1 MGVLRRMLLAA
12 LPLLCTLSCGGPE
25 SASVTL
31 DLSLAETEVSSE
43 AGQVFVRV
51 ASDVSWTLAFAEDV
65 DWASLSAVDGTGNRN
80 SIILSYSMNEGSG
93 PRSLTVVA
101 TAVGGKVSSSAT
113 LVQTPYSAIADDH
126 AGPVDGGK
134 ASSTSLSW
142 LELPAT
148 DDTDGKDFIWHNI
161 KVGGKSIRNYSYY
174 WDYSSLVASWV
185 AYPLT
190 ADYINRKAGSMP
202 YRWGLE
208 PLLSASEQPV
218 LIYGYG
224 ATNNNALSG
233 AFYARGHQLAMAD
246 RKITDE
252 ANIQTCYGT
261 NMTPQLNKSD
271 YDGGAYDFNGG
282 IWVSLE
288 NRVRNWAENSDTLY
302 VVTGC
307 TVEGSKYWSTD
318 NYGKRVT
325 VPTGYFKAVLRYS
338 SSTTLGLNGYMGC
351 AVYLEHKLYPSSS
364 KVTKDYSMSIDKL
377 EEKLGYDLFVN
388 LPGRVGA
395 DVAAR
400 IEADDPQRNS
410 WWWN

>member
-1 MGVLRRMLLAA
+1 MRILRR
-12 LPLLCTLSCGGPE
+12 LPLATLPVLCTLSCGGPDG
-25 SASVTL
+25 ASVNL
-31 DLSLAETEVSSE
+31 DLSLAETEVSYD

-51 ASDVSWTLAFAEDV
+51 ASDVSWTLDFAEDV
-65 DWASLSAVDGTGNRN
+65 DWASLNAIDGTGNRN
-80 SIILSYSMNEGSG
+80 SIILSYAMNESSG

-101 TAVGGKVSSSAT
+101 TAAGGKVSKSAT
-113 LVQTPYSAIADDH
+113 LVQKPYAVSLE
-126 AGPVDGGK
+126 GTYGSVDGGK
-134 ASSTSLSW
+134 SSSTTLGW

-148 DDTDGKDFIWHNI
+148 GETDGKDFIWHLI
-161 KVGGKSIRNYSYY
+161 KAGGKSIRNFSYY
-174 WDYSSLVASWV
+174 WDYTNLVAQWV

-190 ADYINRKAGSMP
+190 SEYINRKAGSMP
-202 YRWGLE
+202 YRWGLD
-208 PLLSASEQPV
+208 PLLSADEQPV

-224 ATNNNALSG
+224 STNNSSLSG

-271 YDGGAYDFNGG
+271 YGGGSLDFNGG

-307 TVEGSKYWSTD
+307 TVEGSKYWSSD
-318 NYGKRVT
+318 NYGKKVT
-325 VPTGYFKAVLRYS
+325 VPTGYYKAVVRYS
-338 SSTTLGLNGYMGC
+338 SSTTVGFSGYMGC

-364 KVTKDYSMSIDKL
+364 KVTKEYSMSIDEL
-377 EEKLGYDLFVN
+377 ESKLGYDLFVN
-388 LPGRVGA
+388 LPSRVGE
-395 DVAAR
+395 DVAAK
-400 IEADDPQRNS
+400 IEAEDPQRNS
-410 WWWN
+410 WWWK